1 MLVFIALKGGITMP
15 ELETTVTQK
24 GQVTIPAE
32 VRKALGLK
40 PRDKVTFELEGE
52 VARIKRAPSK
62 IGRWYGAVTPIER
75 PEDFRKIREEFE
87 EGVAEEADRIE

>member
-1 MLVFIALKGGITMP
+1 MLEI
-15 ELETTVTQK
+15 ETTVTQK

-40 PRDKVTFELEGE
+40 PHDKVTFELEGD
-52 VARIKRAPSK
+52 VAKIKRATSK
-62 IGRWYGAVTPIER
+62 IRRWYGAVKPIES

-87 EGVAEEADRIE
+87 EGVAADSDRGE

>member
-1 MLVFIALKGGITMP
+1 MLEI
-15 ELETTVTQK
+15 ETTVTQK

-40 PRDKVTFELEGE
+40 PHDKVTFELEGD
-52 VARIKRAPSK
+52 VAKIKRATSK
-62 IGRWYGAVTPIER
+62 VRRWYGAVKPIER

-87 EGVAEEADRIE
+87 EGVAAESDRGG